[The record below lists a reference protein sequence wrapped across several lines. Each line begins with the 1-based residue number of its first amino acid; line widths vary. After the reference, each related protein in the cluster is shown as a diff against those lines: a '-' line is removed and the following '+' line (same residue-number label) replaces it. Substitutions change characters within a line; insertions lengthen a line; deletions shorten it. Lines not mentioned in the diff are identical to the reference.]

1 MSTDSVLAARKPFV
15 GVWTLESFT
24 ETTGSSE
31 EVSPLGNAPLG
42 FLIYTAEGFVSAQ
55 LMRRDREAVGSDP
68 WAGEKSDEGADL
80 TTGYIAY
87 CGRYEVDESNSEV
100 LHIPIVALLPNL
112 VDREQ
117 HRSFKFEGRTL
128 TLVIMQATST
138 GVMIKSRLVW
148 NRPPQNASGSDS
160 LPYV

>member
-24 ETTGSSE
+24 ERTGSSE

-55 LMRRDREAVGSDP
+55 LMSRGREAVGSDP
-68 WAGEKSDEGADL
+68 WAVENSDEGADL
-80 TTGYIAY
+80 TKSYIAY
-87 CGRYEVDESNSEV
+87 CGRYDVDESKSEV

-128 TLVIMQATST
+128 TLVITQTNAA
-138 GVMIKSRLVW
+138 GVMVKSRLVW
-148 NRPPQNASGSDS
+148 TRPPQNVSGPDS
-160 LPYV
+160 PDYV